1 MCAVERRP
9 LSRSPVATL
18 GLAAG
23 QCNIRQ
29 YTCIGAREEETC
41 RKSAIGTCQAGWP
54 RMAPWWR
61 WAWFIFAEKGAS
73 LPILQTFL
81 YVSSSKR
88 GVVAV
93 SPTWRFDHSP
103 EAALRWCKHRISA
116 VSLSS
121 RKDHQRCSWRRK
133 QGKGLNGEGID
144 IKNYHIAAI
153 WYKNKAT

>member
-1 MCAVERRP
+1 MCRGKKTSLPKPSSHPRFGSWAMRHT
-9 LSRSPVATL
+9 PV
-18 GLAAG
+18 
-23 QCNIRQ
+23 
-29 YTCIGAREEETC
+29 YCIGAREEETC
-41 RKSAIGTCQAGWP
+41 RKSAISTCQAGWP

-88 GVVAV
+88 GVVAT
-93 SPTWRFDHSP
+93 SPTWMFNHSP

-121 RKDHQRCSWRRK
+121 RKDHQRCAWKRK

-144 IKNYHIAAI
+144 INKNLPYSS
-153 WYKNKAT
+153 YMV